1 MGKAV
6 EEKREWHRIWSKS
19 KTEANKMVYNQMK
32 KYAGKV
38 VSLAMPVARGVRL
51 VRLNPPL
58 ASQGGSTGSI
68 HHIRYSIHTPY
79 TIHRTPQ
86 ARNRT
91 PQLARGVRLVRYI
104 LYIEPPSWSWGFG
117 KWGPENRTNYPP
129 SNLRNINDYPPSK
142 SARKIAPTTPPR
154 IYGTST
160 TTPPSKSAWKIAPT
174 TPPRIYGTSSTTPPP
189 RNRTPL
195 FKTLATALLAKESYG
210 KKFSEMLDNEA
221 GKGNLFKT
229 VKRIVRQNRDVVG
242 ISSMK
247 NDKGGLVTDES
258 EIREV
263 WSSYFEKLLNEEFE
277 WNRDFL
283 KDLRE
288 EGSSSDG
295 PVETI
300 TEEEVRTAIKQMK
313 KGKAAGP
320 SGVTVEMLQAAGE
333 AGIRWVTEICNA
345 ILKEGKVPSDWERS
359 WIVSVYKGKGDALEC
374 GSYRGIK
381 LLDQVMKVMERVIE
395 KRVRSIVLIDK
406 MQFGFRPGRGTT
418 DAIFIVRQL
427 QEKYLGRKRELW
439 MAFLDLEKAFD
450 RVPREVVWWALG
462 QMNVDRSLIN
472 VIMSMY
478 KNARASVK
486 VNGVG
491 GRDFP
496 VEVGVHQGSVL
507 SPLLFIIVMEAL
519 SRTFSDRGLPWEL
532 LYADDLVLLAD
543 TEDELKEKLQRWKSG
558 LERKG
563 LRVNVGKT
571 KVMKCGVGL
580 KKTVDSGKY
589 PCGVC
594 GKGVKS
600 NSIQCTV
607 CIKWVH
613 KRCSGISKKLRA
625 EDEDEFKCRK
635 CDNGGNLVHPEAKF
649 VELDDGSKFECVDK
663 FCYLGDML
671 SAGGGAEEAAKT
683 RVRSAWGKF
692 NELAPILTKRGASM
706 KLKGRIYDACVQRV
720 LVYGSETWGVKAED
734 LAKLMRTERMMVRRM
749 CGVSLKDRK
758 RSDELLSHLGIECVE
773 KKIQRGRLRW
783 FGHVERKN
791 EEDWVKKCTKLN
803 VDGMVGRGAPRKM
816 WRKCV
821 DEDMRSMGIK
831 VCVAQDR
838 CAWRN
843 AIRGPTR
850 ASADALHLT
859 LVV

>member
-1 MGKAV
+1 MSV
-6 EEKREWHRIWSKS
+6 MSLHSF
-19 KTEANKMVYNQMK
+19 
-32 KYAGKV
+32 YAMI
-38 VSLAMPVARGVRL
+38 A
-51 VRLNPPL
+51 
-58 ASQGGSTGSI
+58 Q
-68 HHIRYSIHTPY
+68 
-79 TIHRTPQ
+79 
-86 ARNRT
+86 
-91 PQLARGVRLVRYI
+91 I
-104 LYIEPPSWSWGFG
+104 LYILC
-117 KWGPENRTNYPP
+117 T
-129 SNLRNINDYPPSK
+129 I
-142 SARKIAPTTPPR
+142 
-154 IYGTST
+154 
-160 TTPPSKSAWKIAPT
+160 
-174 TPPRIYGTSSTTPPP
+174 
-189 RNRTPL
+189 
-195 FKTLATALLAKESYG
+195 

-395 KRVRSIVLIDK
+395 KRVRSIVLIDE

-543 TEDELKEKLQRWKSG
+543 TEDELK
-558 LERKG
+558 RKAA
-563 LRVNVGKT
+563 
-571 KVMKCGVGL
+571 KVEEWVREEGVESKCGENESHEMWGW
-580 KKTVDSGKY
+580 SQE
-589 PCGVC
+589 
-594 GKGVKS
+594 
-600 NSIQCTV
+600 NS
-607 CIKWVH
+607 
-613 KRCSGISKKLRA
+613 
-625 EDEDEFKCRK
+625 
-635 CDNGGNLVHPEAKF
+635 
-649 VELDDGSKFECVDK
+649 
-663 FCYLGDML
+663 
-671 SAGGGAEEAAKT
+671 
-683 RVRSAWGKF
+683 
-692 NELAPILTKRGASM
+692 
-706 KLKGRIYDACVQRV
+706 
-720 LVYGSETWGVKAED
+720 
-734 LAKLMRTERMMVRRM
+734 
-749 CGVSLKDRK
+749 
-758 RSDELLSHLGIECVE
+758 
-773 KKIQRGRLRW
+773 
-783 FGHVERKN
+783 
-791 EEDWVKKCTKLN
+791 
-803 VDGMVGRGAPRKM
+803 
-816 WRKCV
+816 
-821 DEDMRSMGIK
+821 
-831 VCVAQDR
+831 
-838 CAWRN
+838 
-843 AIRGPTR
+843 
-850 ASADALHLT
+850 
-859 LVV
+859 